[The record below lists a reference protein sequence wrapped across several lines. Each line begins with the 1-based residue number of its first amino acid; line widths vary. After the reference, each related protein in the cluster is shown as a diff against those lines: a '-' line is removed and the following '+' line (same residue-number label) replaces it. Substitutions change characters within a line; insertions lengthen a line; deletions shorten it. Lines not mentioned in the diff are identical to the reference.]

1 MSAAKTIGS
10 GALSGLSMVGNLL
23 DLPGSMVRDAL
34 VWDNPLDQFKDPLS
48 HSDTG
53 RSATGRDVLSR
64 NFLTSWLI
72 SPNKE
77 TGMSGWADDPMEG
90 VRDVAGFGVELATDP
105 LSWFTGGLAKTPSAA
120 SKLRHLGSLGAAIET
135 TAKAGKLGK
144 LEKGLNIINELD
156 LGTHVGRA
164 LGIPQWVAAR
174 KLAKAAAAARAADAV
189 AGGQYKTPEFK
200 QWFGDWEAD
209 PVNSS
214 KVVDAEG
221 APLVVYHGTGTP
233 DLGVKAA
240 KESNA
245 KTRKAA
251 EEWAA
256 HDELEK
262 TNEPL
267 RKVALKST
275 ELLKEKFGKDVTS
288 VLTRS
293 TKAPHI
299 PWDVNA
305 YDFSSPESLARSIY
319 KTATNQE
326 KELLW
331 SRGVFR
337 EVDGKVSTNI
347 DDSMLGTIRQSH
359 SDWVNAESEFR
370 RLSMKPKSQRP
381 PKGWE
386 DRLKSEDPSFDT
398 TRSGAN
404 DHGYMSSGSYFTD
417 SADEASGYAT
427 TTKTGTGGVIPVHL
441 SLKNP
446 FINGVSDSAPVESLA
461 SKILGKSITDATKR
475 DPDEFSRAIALSR
488 REALI
493 ELGYDGEIR
502 RRSQAGDSKSFATDE
517 YVAFYPEQIKSIN
530 NSGTYD
536 PSDPNILASPSSA
549 PASPR
554 DFRSSQPATPDAPNQ
569 VTDSIL
575 GEASIEAP
583 LSGGVAG
590 TLDKIGDTLTSLDPG
605 THVGR
610 FIRRKLGDLNKA
622 VAQYG
627 QKKTL
632 TQLVDENITQRIA
645 QSKLGKAAAQF
656 KAALSPRE
664 VQLPNTQAVINA
676 NLTVQQELQSLIAG
690 DSIARGSRVLTQL
703 TEAQDLSK
711 GVGAAFGADV
721 LIWGGSKIPSKSGGV
736 RRFAVGN
743 RIWVNG
749 DVQASELNSIVGHE
763 LLHLIR
769 DVDND
774 AFHQIVDTINK
785 HTAPDYLAKKTQE
798 YIDAYKKVFKKDLH
812 PGVAVEEGAARSVE
826 AAFDRPA
833 FWQELTADPKLEKK
847 LRQVFTQ
854 AMDKLKGTLPA
865 QEFEVLDKELSAF
878 IFSKADQVRAGATDA
893 SIQTAL
899 GDRFL
904 FNSNQ
909 PVADILATPGTKTH
923 EVIDHAADLTS
934 RINAGIKQAMNFKV
948 GGHTY
953 PVVQDFSKRRVDRL
967 ETLATDL
974 SLPMLSAIE
983 TITKLA
989 SELPIDAQ
997 VARIAELDE
1006 LVAQAIEKGDYSVL
1020 HRELHPA
1027 VRQMELVGRE
1037 LLRLGITSGLKGKWL
1052 KDSYVNWF
1060 PHALHPKIQQK
1071 YNEAM
1076 AGKSSK
1082 SGADLGVSIKRTD
1095 AERTGL
1101 FREGFYG
1108 LTTWNEATTNPKA
1121 IDILSDEV
1129 RDFDERVKFAGN
1141 ALRDEYIDD
1150 IDPRIPVMRDDKF
1163 QMIQK
1168 HPDGSLS
1175 PNPIPVSHSEMVRY
1189 ARVDYTVAADGS
1201 RVPIDF
1207 NDVATRRDHHVN
1219 QPIEYTKTVKDADGN
1234 EIELQFEL
1242 LTGRNDTRYG
1252 DTSPPVNP
1260 QQVADWGYYK
1270 DPIEQ
1275 RDRFH
1280 VLSEFM
1286 ADVGTDTLSETGG
1299 VFGGSALHNYG
1310 HAINT
1315 RAGQVTTVSE
1325 MPELLLGGMQDGS
1338 IVPMTGDRAKV
1349 GKYLQLGKLFD
1360 SPYFSIVDRSVVYQK
1375 LATLEPSLANLM
1387 TQMSSKEFSNMM
1399 DGMMIKPEIFKDLT
1413 EVGVYMKGHP
1423 ALDTFMKPLQSA
1435 TAATKAGWLTHPAT
1449 HNRNL
1454 LSGLAQLVYGNLFSN
1469 SAGKTAYQV
1478 LYGQPSTELLH
1489 YGPIK
1494 KYLDRFELEHTPEN
1508 ATRAARVMFANYMK
1522 ESGNIYSSQ
1531 YADPTDFKADAS
1543 NAASSILESMPGDGR
1558 SGFWDMMKGA
1568 AKTSIGREGDT
1579 SWNPFDI
1586 SGVQRFFD
1594 KKDTAGKV
1602 IEKAGDV
1609 RAKTKFAPVAGSNI
1623 IGKHVNDVTRMAGWL
1638 EGMRR
1643 GNSADGAWKAVDFNQ
1658 INYNPRTFGP
1668 VESKILKKVFPFYSF
1683 MSRETAW
1690 VAHELMTNP
1699 SGRLGKMIRL
1709 GRHANS
1715 TNQNEYLPEHIS
1727 EGLSV
1732 PISGHRTD
1740 GVQQYLTGLGF
1751 MFEDSIK
1758 MAGNV
1763 MSGTKD
1769 ISRDLLS
1776 KSNPLIKAPA
1786 EWGLGRS
1793 SFQGGPMGGR
1803 DIEDMDPVLGRIFT
1817 QLGLQAKKEGG
1828 QAAPAFGSR
1837 GLEFVLSNSPVS
1849 RILSSSKTL
1858 LDDRKSLLS
1867 RASNVLTGIKI
1878 TSVSPEQRQRGLRE
1892 ILNARAKELGARP
1905 FTTLHISKSM
1915 LEAAKANEANDPELY
1930 QEMLLISNKRKQL
1943 DKSQR
1948 IKRKAAATP

>member
-1 MSAAKTIGS
+1 
-10 GALSGLSMVGNLL
+10 
-23 DLPGSMVRDAL
+23 
-34 VWDNPLDQFKDPLS
+34 
-48 HSDTG
+48 
-53 RSATGRDVLSR
+53 
-64 NFLTSWLI
+64 
-72 SPNKE
+72 
-77 TGMSGWADDPMEG
+77 
-90 VRDVAGFGVELATDP
+90 
-105 LSWFTGGLAKTPSAA
+105 
-120 SKLRHLGSLGAAIET
+120 
-135 TAKAGKLGK
+135 
-144 LEKGLNIINELD
+144 
-156 LGTHVGRA
+156 
-164 LGIPQWVAAR
+164 
-174 KLAKAAAAARAADAV
+174 
-189 AGGQYKTPEFK
+189 
-200 QWFGDWEAD
+200 
-209 PVNSS
+209 
-214 KVVDAEG
+214 
-221 APLVVYHGTGTP
+221 
-233 DLGVKAA
+233 
-240 KESNA
+240 
-245 KTRKAA
+245 
-251 EEWAA
+251 
-256 HDELEK
+256 
-262 TNEPL
+262 
-267 RKVALKST
+267 
-275 ELLKEKFGKDVTS
+275 
-288 VLTRS
+288 
-293 TKAPHI
+293 
-299 PWDVNA
+299 
-305 YDFSSPESLARSIY
+305 
-319 KTATNQE
+319 
-326 KELLW
+326 
-331 SRGVFR
+331 
-337 EVDGKVSTNI
+337 
-347 DDSMLGTIRQSH
+347 
-359 SDWVNAESEFR
+359 
-370 RLSMKPKSQRP
+370 
-381 PKGWE
+381 
-386 DRLKSEDPSFDT
+386 
-398 TRSGAN
+398 
-404 DHGYMSSGSYFTD
+404 MSSGSYFTD

-569 VTDSIL
+569 VTDSIPGATITKGRNAALVDATRKWQEGLITKAERDDIIDRYKPVLPYKSAPVPVTTAEVLEKNTDKIKEGWGAHEKVIKDGDEVGLRLDIPSYTNLKQWINSIHYKLAGKAKVAYGSVSRVTNAVFTIPLKKALAVATDTSSKSPFATIDGKWKGISAEEAHAKLKDIIDNPEANPEWRQVGMDPERHAYFYDRENHRIQYTSADEVIQVGPLVVAKNPVAAAADDTNVLFQFGKMPSSDTSPRDFRSSQPATPDAPNQVTDSIL

-656 KAALSPRE
+656 KTALSPRE
-664 VQLPNTQAVINA
+664 VQLPNTQAVIDA

-711 GVGAAFGADV
+711 RVGAAFGADV

-1095 AERTGL
+1095 AKRTGL

-1454 LSGLAQLVYGNLFSN
+1454 ISGLAQLVYGKLFSN
-1469 SAGKTAYQV
+1469 SAAKTAYQV